1 MLASRL
7 KRDKTWM
14 TDGQF
19 QCQHVSNVVWA
30 CAKLNMNDD
39 AELIDV
45 LVRASDAYST
55 KFNSQELSMVL
66 WGFAT
71 LAVSDHKIMHTL
83 AKSMAR
89 KVDESSAQ
97 QMATAAHALAK
108 IGVYNSQLVKA
119 TKNVAGAP
127 GRIPAA
133 RHCIFSLVVRQAE
146 HQSTRAV

>member
-1 MLASRL
+1 
-7 KRDKTWM
+7 M

-97 QMATAAHALAK
+97 QMATAHALAK
-108 IGVYNSQLVKA
+108 IGVYNSRWLRI
-119 TKNVAGAP
+119 KNVLGAP